1 MNDFQ
6 YENIKKQK
14 SFANPLA
21 PREFDEKVFEQILS
35 DLYDCYL
42 VLRDKTSDYNYDLE
56 TLKNTKASKTKNRFK
71 IELNLIAIT
80 LSLSLMIGIPV
91 YGTIKI
97 NDARKKNT
105 TVPQTT
111 YTYEAGKLP
120 EITKERVRMED
131 AEEKKYIVL
140 VEPYNELNYRNI
152 TTYDISDIDMPSALD
167 YYTLDLSKI
176 ENKTESIEYK
186 EDYSDI
192 GSSEETRRLI
202 IKNVDF
208 NDEQKPGYIWV
219 LLFYIAYIILRI
231 AIDGAC
237 GYYSEKFTFFPVI
250 TDLVKKL
257 KKRINELSKIKDNEK
272 ELKIA
277 LKGAINDI
285 NSVLSKSEEL
295 SRKWNEEFKRNKDLM
310 SDPSLLLS
318 KYDELMKEIK
328 ENTMKLK
335 M

>member
-1 MNDFQ
+1 MK
-6 YENIKKQK
+6 EI
-14 SFANPLA
+14 
-21 PREFDEKVFEQILS
+21 
-35 DLYDCYL
+35 
-42 VLRDKTSDYNYDLE
+42 
-56 TLKNTKASKTKNRFK
+56 KASKIKSRTK
-71 IELNLIAIT
+71 IGLNLTAIALT
-80 LSLSLMIGIPV
+80 LSLMLSIPIFGIA
-91 YGTIKI
+91 KI
-97 NDARKKNT
+97 NNIRKKKA

-120 EITKERVRMED
+120 EITTERVELKN

-167 YYTLDLSKI
+167 YYNLDLSKI

-186 EDYSDI
+186 EYYSDI
-192 GSSEETRRLI
+192 GSSEEVRRLI

-208 NDEQKPGYIWV
+208 NDEQKPNYGWIYAIYY
-219 LLFYIAYIILRI
+219 LAYIAILLTVEYIYTGIKGL
-231 AIDGAC
+231 
-237 GYYSEKFTFFPVI
+237 ELPVI
-250 TDLVKKL
+250 VGMVGTLKEELEELKDKKGYEKSVKTTLEKT
-257 KKRINELSKIKDNEK
+257 INE
-272 ELKIA
+272 
-277 LKGAINDI
+277 INLA
-285 NSVLSKSEEL
+285 LSKSEEL
-295 SRKWNEEFKRNKDLM
+295 SKRWNEEFEKNIYLM

>member
-1 MNDFQ
+1 MQGYAYQKLN
-6 YENIKKQK
+6 KK
-14 SFANPLA
+14 
-21 PREFDEKVFEQILS
+21 ETFDEKVFEQILS
-35 DLYDCYL
+35 DLNDCYL
-42 VLRDKTSDYNYDLE
+42 TIRNEVACYECDLDN
-56 TLKNTKASKTKNRFK
+56 LKEIKASKIKSRTK
-71 IELNLIAIT
+71 IGLNLTAIALT
-80 LSLSLMIGIPV
+80 LSLMLSIPIFGIA
-91 YGTIKI
+91 KI
-97 NDARKKNT
+97 NNIRKKKA

-120 EITKERVRMED
+120 EITTERVELKN

-167 YYTLDLSKI
+167 YYNLDLSKI

-186 EDYSDI
+186 EYYSDI
-192 GSSEETRRLI
+192 GSSEEVRRLI

-208 NDEQKPGYIWV
+208 NDEQKPNYGWIYAIYY
-219 LLFYIAYIILRI
+219 LAYIAILLTVEYIYTGIKGL
-231 AIDGAC
+231 
-237 GYYSEKFTFFPVI
+237 ELPVI
-250 TDLVKKL
+250 VGMVGTLKEELEELKDKKGYEKSVKTTLEKT
-257 KKRINELSKIKDNEK
+257 INE
-272 ELKIA
+272 
-277 LKGAINDI
+277 INLA
-285 NSVLSKSEEL
+285 LSKSEEL
-295 SRKWNEEFKRNKDLM
+295 SKRWNEEFEKNIYLM